1 MCLRPKLL
9 QLDRGSMHP
18 RLEAVVLGDMHVQG
32 EEVDEGL
39 KKQSMPPYRWADQ
52 AMRFSGCLTDDGEG
66 RIRSAGYSARKLET
80 LAVDLLYKTCVAR
93 GVEPASGKEIDDV
106 REETSLHPLSDSQL
120 FFFFAN
126 CLLHIVHV

>member
-39 KKQSMPPYRWADQ
+39 KKQSMPPYRW
-52 AMRFSGCLTDDGEG
+52 
-66 RIRSAGYSARKLET
+66 
-80 LAVDLLYKTCVAR
+80 VLLLNMS
-93 GVEPASGKEIDDV
+93 P
-106 REETSLHPLSDSQL
+106 
-120 FFFFAN
+120 
-126 CLLHIVHV
+126 